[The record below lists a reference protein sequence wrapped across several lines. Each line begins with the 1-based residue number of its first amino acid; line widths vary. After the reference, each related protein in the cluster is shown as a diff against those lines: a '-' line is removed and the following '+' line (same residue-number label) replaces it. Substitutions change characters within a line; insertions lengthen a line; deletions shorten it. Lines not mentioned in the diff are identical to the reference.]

1 MGYTVVRGGTRAML
15 AAEEMLDAVRLGA
28 FRAAPEAAPEVA
40 QQLEMIL
47 SAQRHA
53 VDRVMCEAGFYAPR
67 LAALA
72 IMQAEGDVIH
82 ASFVLRAL
90 RVSLPRRGTAGQRPI
105 GWFKRPRAEPPA

>member
-40 QQLEMIL
+40 QQVEMIL

-53 VDRVMCEAGFYAPR
+53 VDRVMCEAGLYAPR

-72 IMQAEGDVIH
+72 IVQGDRELLGDVVD
-82 ASFVLRAL
+82 ACLAE
-90 RVSLPRRGTAGQRPI
+90 LPEYSKKL
-105 GWFKRPRAEPPA
+105 KRLS